1 MFFPLHCI
9 AFPTHWSQGAGLATK
24 KQLLV
29 ILKLAINELP
39 DNHRS
44 EGASMLRNGSTR
56 KMKLLVQCHTLSHL
70 WDKNYRP
77 DLLTFTTLSIQ
88 LHYFLAQLLVCK
100 CPPLA
105 KTTETTWEQPFGKIF
120 LECKSTWEA
129 LAKACDKPAAAAA
142 AAAKL
147 LQSCPTLCD
156 PIDTSPLGSPVPGIL
171 QARTLEWVAIS
182 FSNAW
187 KWKVK
192 GKKPRHIQ
200 SLSKELQTCQE
211 NEKWSRTHSC
221 KRRGKKIIYH
231 QATWKK
237 ILQKTEIAS

>member
-29 ILKLAINELP
+29 ILKLVINELP

-44 EGASMLRNGSTR
+44 EEASMLRNGSTG
-56 KMKLLVQCHTLSHL
+56 KMKLLVQCHMLSHR

-77 DLLTFTTLSIQ
+77 DLLTIMTLSMQ

-120 LECKSTWEA
+120 LECKSTWDT
-129 LAKACDKPAAAAA
+129 LAKACD
-142 AAAKL
+142 
-147 LQSCPTLCD
+147 
-156 PIDTSPLGSPVPGIL
+156 
-171 QARTLEWVAIS
+171 
-182 FSNAW
+182 
-187 KWKVK
+187 
-192 GKKPRHIQ
+192 KPRHIQ

-211 NEKWSRTHSC
+211 NDKWSRTHSC
-221 KRRGKKIIYH
+221 KRRGNKMIYH
-231 QATWKK
+231 QAW
-237 ILQKTEIAS
+237 